1 MITTNNNID
10 NNPRGYASI
19 STNDGRYRIWIPRP
33 NGAGVMH
40 CNCGFGLRSHLPF
53 VDAIDQLDYVTVA
66 AVNQLDQDFS
76 TIVLQCLERPYAVCV
91 ERLME
96 DIPNLMEEHL

>member
-1 MITTNNNID
+1 MKTTTTLKQQT
-10 NNPRGYASI
+10 RGFASI
-19 STNDGRYRIWIPRP
+19 ASGDGRFRLWLPRP
-33 NGAGVMH
+33 TATGLMV

-53 VDAIDQLDYVTVA
+53 VDAIDQLDYVKVA

-76 TIVLQCLERPYAVCV
+76 TIVLQCLEQPYAVCV

>member
-1 MITTNNNID
+1 MMTTTHNI
-10 NNPRGYASI
+10 NPRGYASI

-53 VDAIDQLDYVTVA
+53 VDAIDRLDYVHVE
-66 AVNQLDQDFS
+66 AVRQLDEDFS
-76 TIVLQCLERPYAVCV
+76 TIVLQCDGEHKGCL

-96 DIPNLMEEHL
+96 DIPALMEEHL

>member
-1 MITTNNNID
+1 MITTNNT
-10 NNPRGYASI
+10 PTRGYASI

-33 NGAGVMH
+33 NAAGTML

-53 VDAIDQLDYVTVA
+53 VDAIDRLDYVHVE
-66 AVNQLDQDFS
+66 AVRQLDEDFS
-76 TIVLQCLERPYAVCV
+76 TIVLQCDGDHRGCL

-96 DIPNLMEEHL
+96 DIPRLMEEHL